1 MKLRTQLMIFKRLSR
16 RIKYSILTW
25 TMFAYV
31 FLFIKLEKYRS
42 KAENWTYKQDEKIK
56 DRE

>member
-1 MKLRTQLMIFKRLSR
+1 MKSRSQLMIFKRLSR
-16 RIKYSILTW
+16 RIKNSIFTW

-31 FLFIKLEKYRS
+31 IWFIKLEEYRS
-42 KAENWTYKQDEKIK
+42 KAESWTYKQDEKIK

>member
-1 MKLRTQLMIFKRLSR
+1 MIFKRLSR
-16 RIKYSILTW
+16 RVKNSIFTW

-31 FLFIKLEKYRS
+31 IWFIKLEEYRS